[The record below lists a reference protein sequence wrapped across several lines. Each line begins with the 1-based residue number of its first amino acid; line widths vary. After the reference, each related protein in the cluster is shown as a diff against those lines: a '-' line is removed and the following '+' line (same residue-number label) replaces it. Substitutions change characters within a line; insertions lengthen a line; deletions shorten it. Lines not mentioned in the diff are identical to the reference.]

1 MDKLYSID
9 EVIAYTH
16 ISRTTLWRWIR
27 DGRFPE
33 PIRLSPRRRVW
44 KESALQEWMNG
55 LERGVG
61 HENI

>member
-1 MDKLYSID
+1 MDKLYSVA
-9 EVIAYTH
+9 EVLAYTS
-16 ISRTTLWRWIR
+16 ISRQTLWRWIR